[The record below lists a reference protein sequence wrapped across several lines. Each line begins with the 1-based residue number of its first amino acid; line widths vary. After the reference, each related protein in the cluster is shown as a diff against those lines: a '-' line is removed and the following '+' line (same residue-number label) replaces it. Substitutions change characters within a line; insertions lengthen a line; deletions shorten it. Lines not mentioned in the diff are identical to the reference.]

1 MFDHRHYVPILLT
14 KRGERRGVG
23 DLDPAVKS
31 RLMPLFVVPPV
42 EWDYEYEAPAKT
54 IDQHL
59 APVGSDIVACWGA
72 EPAFVDLYFTED
84 GERMS
89 SGQHPIAYVIEQGNA
104 AGAALIPCISLFRD
118 AAYRAAVAAAHARD
132 GRGICVRLPLAEWPS
147 ATGAAALND
156 LLTDLS
162 ISPAEVDLILDLETE
177 VVGSP
182 GLVTAVVRTELA
194 SLPRIRD
201 WRSLTVASAGFPPP
215 PLNYGKG
222 ISVIAREDWQAYKN
236 VVGGAPPPR
245 MPTFADYGIST
256 LDPTVDVDPKMM
268 SISATFRYTVAD
280 AWLFAKGDLYKGRA
294 GLGQGGAAMVPVA
307 AELAAHPLFATASH
321 CSGDEFIEQA
331 AAGGSGG
338 NPEGWRRAATTHHLT
353 HVVTEIASLHGA
365 SGAP

>member
-1 MFDHRHYVPILLT
+1 VFDHRHYVPILLT
-14 KRGERRGVG
+14 KRGERRGVS
-23 DLDPAVKS
+23 DLDPAVKG
-31 RLMPLFVVPPV
+31 RMTPLFVVPPV
-42 EWDYEYEAPAKT
+42 DWDYESEAPAKT

-59 APVGSDIVACWGA
+59 APVGSDIAACWGA

-84 GERMS
+84 HERMS
-89 SGQHPIAYVIEQGNA
+89 SGQHPLAYVIEQGNV
-104 AGAALIPCISLFRD
+104 AGASLIPTISLSRD

-182 GLVTAVVRTELA
+182 GLVTAVARTELA

-201 WRSLTVASAGFPPP
+201 WRSLTVASAGFPLP
-215 PLNYGKG
+215 PLNYAKG
-222 ISVIAREDWQAYKN
+222 ISVIDREDWLAYQS
-236 VVGGAPPPR
+236 VATGVAPPR
-245 MPTFADYGIST
+245 MPTFADYGAGT
-256 LDPTVDVDPKMM
+256 LDPTVDVDPRVM
-268 SISATFRYTVAD
+268 SISATFRYAVPD
-280 AWLFAKGDLYKGRA
+280 AWLFAKGDLFKGRA
-294 GLGQGGAAMVPVA
+294 GLGMGGAAMVPVA
-307 AELAAHPLFATASH
+307 SALSSHPLFAGASH
-321 CSGDEFIEQA
+321 CAGDQFVINA
-331 AAGGSGG
+331 AAGNGG

-353 HVVTEIASLHGA
+353 HVVTEIANLHGA